1 MYLGPDLRSNQQY
14 QLPSGLPAMPPEH
27 AGQTD
32 VSSILATLWR
42 RRRLFAAILL
52 TCFGLVVLLTAVLP
66 KKYTAEIK
74 IIAGASSPTTN
85 AASVTNST
93 LPMLNALL
101 AAGNTMS
108 SETYADLIQE
118 YPVAEQVIRNLHLNA
133 NPYDLLTQSISVT
146 PVTNTSIIALDATQ
160 RSSKQAIRVANEF
173 GKVFVDRERDLI
185 ANQANSALG
194 FLSTQMPLAEAAMRK
209 ADSALAHFQGT
220 HPNVYL
226 TSVGTPSESSAVVT
240 AQQRYATVQVDR
252 QQAQAQLKDVLSQ
265 MHSTRPTIVGASQ
278 VVQNPVISQLQTQLA
293 QVEVQYQAARKQF
306 TDAHPSVIALKEQ
319 KDQLEREIATQPA
332 AITSGNDI
340 VPNPVYQQL
349 SEQAATLQAQIAA
362 EQAQLQTLS
371 AELGQG
377 SGPNKS
383 LPAETAQLAD
393 LQRNAKMAEDIY
405 SALQQ
410 KFGEATVE
418 RTTALSD
425 VAVTQPADESTVIVK
440 PSWIIN
446 LVLGFALGL
455 VMATCGVFVAEL
467 LDNTFKGEEDVQRAL
482 PVPLLA
488 SVPQL
493 QAEPSRRRLPW
504 ARKNAPSRLL
514 PYLRA
519 LTIESFLQLV
529 TALRYSSDKPLKTL
543 AITSPSQRDGKTTVA
558 LSTGVALA
566 EIEPKVL
573 LVDADMR
580 RPSLHERLGLQQS
593 PGLSDV
599 LVGEAA
605 LRDVIQPTKYDGL
618 FLLPSGTGVPNPV
631 KLIHSTRFDEL
642 VAELAKEYRAVIF
655 DTPALQP
662 VYDAALLASKVDGVV
677 LVAAAGMTDVRATK
691 QSLQRL
697 SSVQGVNIV
706 GVVLN
711 RVTPANGNAYSYY
724 LNGHGSIPL
733 PHEDPVGS
741 SS

>member
-1 MYLGPDLRSNQQY
+1 MYLGPDLRPQQY
-14 QLPSGLPAMPPEH
+14 QLPSGLPAMSPEH

-32 VSSILATLWR
+32 VSGILATLWR

-118 YPVAEQVIRNLHLNA
+118 YPVAEQVIRNLHLKA
-133 NPYDLLTQSISVT
+133 NPYDLLTQSINVT

-160 RSSKQAIRVANEF
+160 RSSEQAIRVANEF

-194 FLSTQMPLAEAAMRK
+194 FLSTQMPLAEATMRK

-265 MHSTRPTIVGASQ
+265 MHSARPTIIGASQ

-293 QVEVQYQAARKQF
+293 QVEVQYQAARKQY

-319 KDQLEREIATQPA
+319 KDQLEREIASQPP
-332 AITSGNDI
+332 AINSGNDI

-362 EQAQLQTLS
+362 DQAQLRTLS

-377 SGPNKS
+377 SGPNNS
-383 LPAETAQLAD
+383 LPVETAQLAD

-410 KFGEATVE
+410 KYGEATVE
-418 RTTALSD
+418 LTTALSD
-425 VAVTQPADESTVIVK
+425 VAVTQPADASSVIVK

-455 VMATCGVFVAEL
+455 VMATCGAFVAEL

-504 ARKNAPSRLL
+504 GRKNAQSRL

-662 VYDAALLASKVDGVV
+662 VYDAALLAAKVDGAV

-711 RVTPANGNAYSYY
+711 RATPANGNAYSYY
-724 LNGHGSIPL
+724 LDGHGSTPL